1 MQWKIQS
8 RHSPCVVKQAVVAGK
23 TEDEALQSFVDL
35 NITEAK
41 ERHTKNW
48 KVLVKAI
55 DEWVRRGGL
64 DEVEIEAVEGVA
76 GEVESLPTPAPASDS
91 ALVSERPRQVKRNV
105 KVKVEV
111 PASTEAEDEPKLIV

>member
-76 GEVESLPTPAPASDS
+76 GEVESIPTPTPAIDS
-91 ALVSERPRQVKRNV
+91 ILDIARPGQVKRKV

-111 PASTEAEDEPKLIV
+111 PASTEVEDEPKLIV

>member
-23 TEDEALQSFVDL
+23 TEDEALQAFVDL
-35 NITEAK
+35 NLVEAK

-76 GEVESLPTPAPASDS
+76 GEVESLPTPAIDS
-91 ALVSERPRQVKRNV
+91 ILDIARPRQVKRNV